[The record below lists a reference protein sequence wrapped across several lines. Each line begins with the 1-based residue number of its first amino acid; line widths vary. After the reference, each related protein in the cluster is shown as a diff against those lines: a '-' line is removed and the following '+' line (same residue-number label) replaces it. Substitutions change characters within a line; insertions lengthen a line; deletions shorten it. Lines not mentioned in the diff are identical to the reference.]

1 MAVGDESI
9 GFGATCEIDD
19 GGNGAASGAAYTEVD
34 MIVTLGVPSEK
45 TNIVES
51 KRLDLPG
58 GVIRK
63 LAALKDGGEFTI
75 KQQFTN
81 AGFARMEALR
91 NTHQE
96 DKTYNLFKITVPDD
110 DGDTE
115 VIVRG
120 IVTENKTDGL
130 EAEKITEFET
140 MVTVQGANV

>member
-19 GGNGAASGAAYTEVD
+19 GGTGAATGAEYTEVD

-45 TNIVES
+45 TGIVES
-51 KRLDLPG
+51 KRIDLPG

-63 LAALKDGGEFTI
+63 LATLKDGGEFSI

-81 AGFARMEALR
+81 AGFVRMQALR
-91 NTHQE
+91 NAHQA
-96 DKTYNLFKITVPDD
+96 DKTWNLFKITVPDD

-115 VIVRG
+115 IIVPG
-120 IVTENKTDGL
+120 IVTENKIDGL

-140 MVTVQGANV
+140 MITVQGLYD

>member
-19 GGNGAASGAAYTEVD
+19 GGTGAATGAAYTDVD
-34 MIVTLGVPSEK
+34 MIVTLGVPSTK

-58 GVIRK
+58 SQIRK

-75 KQQFTN
+75 KQQLTN
-81 AGFARMEALR
+81 AGFVRMEALR
-91 NTHQE
+91 AAHQT
-96 DKTYNLFKITVPDD
+96 DKTYNLFRITVPDD

-115 VIVRG
+115 IIVRG
-120 IVTENKTDGL
+120 IVTENKISDL
-130 EAEKITEFET
+130 EAENITEFET